1 VVLTI
6 SLAWASVAE
15 GAFPGANGKIA
26 FGAGDIWVMNPDGSG
41 RTNLTATNSAYE
53 GTPHWSPDGQ
63 KLVFTRD
70 GQAWT
75 MHADGTLQ
83 TPLPILNANDANWSP
98 DGQKVVFTRFASP
111 TASCEGLYTANL
123 DGTGETTVLSPD
135 AGPCYKSHPAW
146 QPAGSLIAFDGDIP
160 PLQGFPRTGIF
171 TVRLDGSGLLGPLDE
186 GLDPVWSPAGHRVL
200 YTASI
205 TYPDRYQ
212 RYDQLYTMQP
222 DGSAKVRLNAVPG
235 GQAEL
240 GAWSPDGTQVVFINE
255 AEPGSIWKVD
265 DGGGNLVRLT
275 DTSDFFPDWQPLPPL
290 PPADPGYPRP
300 RGASPFSVSLVP
312 AFRECTNPNSA
323 HGAPLSFGSCEPP
336 QQTSDALT
344 VGTPDANGEPADSI
358 GRVTFRTIVDN
369 PATPGDEAD
378 VQVDATLSDVRCRI
392 ALSGYCSGGAMSD
405 YLGSLQ
411 LAPVLRITDRQ
422 SGGAARDPA
431 TGVDVISFSAPIP
444 CADNPAS
451 PAGST
456 CETHTT
462 LNALRPGT
470 ILGGKRTIWELSQ
483 MLVRDGGIDDPQV
496 DAYTTFAV
504 QGLFVP

>member
-1 VVLTI
+1 
-6 SLAWASVAE
+6 
-15 GAFPGANGKIA
+15 
-26 FGAGDIWVMNPDGSG
+26 
-41 RTNLTATNSAYE
+41 
-53 GTPHWSPDGQ
+53 
-63 KLVFTRD
+63 
-70 GQAWT
+70 
-75 MHADGTLQ
+75 
-83 TPLPILNANDANWSP
+83 
-98 DGQKVVFTRFASP
+98 
-111 TASCEGLYTANL
+111 
-123 DGTGETTVLSPD
+123 
-135 AGPCYKSHPAW
+135 
-146 QPAGSLIAFDGDIP
+146 
-160 PLQGFPRTGIF
+160 
-171 TVRLDGSGLLGPLDE
+171 
-186 GLDPVWSPAGHRVL
+186 
-200 YTASI
+200 
-205 TYPDRYQ
+205 
-212 RYDQLYTMQP
+212 
-222 DGSAKVRLNAVPG
+222 
-235 GQAEL
+235 
-240 GAWSPDGTQVVFINE
+240 
-255 AEPGSIWKVD
+255 
-265 DGGGNLVRLT
+265 
-275 DTSDFFPDWQPLPPL
+275 
-290 PPADPGYPRP
+290 
-300 RGASPFSVSLVP
+300 
-312 AFRECTNPNSA
+312 
-323 HGAPLSFGSCEPP
+323 
-336 QQTSDALT
+336 
-344 VGTPDANGEPADSI
+344 
-358 GRVTFRTIVDN
+358 VDN